1 LAACDSYVLGYFD
14 TEESEIRSDSEY
26 ASGALFLTFEVVDR
40 KIDYMHNQAFGV
52 ETNSGGI
59 AIKDSGGTQRVTK
72 DLNPFF
78 HSDWDWEGRRPSP
91 ERTFFVVCHSCYT
104 LCESI
109 PGNTEPHSPICGQ
122 WPIDRAQ
129 RQGLIHQTPSRAS
142 GGCDSGKGVLSL
154 SRPRPKFGRQW
165 ILWLDPV
172 CRQMELTAS
181 WAKLQDMID
190 RRIYNKVAYA
200 QGNGHCNQ
208 EWTTCSVSE

>member
-1 LAACDSYVLGYFD
+1 M
-14 TEESEIRSDSEY
+14 
-26 ASGALFLTFEVVDR
+26 VDR

-181 WAKLQDMID
+181 WAKLQDTERID

>member
-1 LAACDSYVLGYFD
+1 M
-14 TEESEIRSDSEY
+14 
-26 ASGALFLTFEVVDR
+26 VDR

-165 ILWLDPV
+165 ILWLDRMQANGTHRLV
-172 CRQMELTAS
+172 GEAAGHREDRQADIQQSCVRTRQWS
-181 WAKLQDMID
+181 LQPRMDHMF
-190 RRIYNKVAYA
+190 R
-200 QGNGHCNQ
+200 Q
-208 EWTTCSVSE
+208 